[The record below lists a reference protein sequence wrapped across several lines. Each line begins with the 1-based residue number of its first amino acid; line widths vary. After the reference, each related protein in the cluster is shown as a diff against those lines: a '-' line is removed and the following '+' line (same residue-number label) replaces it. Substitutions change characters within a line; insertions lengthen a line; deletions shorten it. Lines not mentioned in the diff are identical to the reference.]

1 MPSWSNGMSV
11 CRIYHRHTRQHKLTG
26 KGQFLSCAFSL
37 FHFPIPRSLSFL
49 LWLSRTVSWVKEN
62 HVILFIC
69 NYQSQTPC
77 KQIGQ
82 AGDTCSSNAAS
93 AHVETDMQLP
103 HSSQESSVPS
113 LWRPQHT
120 AQTPTANC
128 LYPTTPLP
136 LVKPVRRKSWTEHTA
151 STCCQPHNSVY
162 ILHLREMQ

>member
-1 MPSWSNGMSV
+1 MSV

-77 KQIGQ
+77 KQ
-82 AGDTCSSNAAS
+82 AGRRHVQQQRSIRACGDRHAAATQLTGIQCAQPLKAPTHRPDSNS
-93 AHVETDMQLP
+93 QLP
-103 HSSQESSVPS
+103 LSDYSIAS
-113 LWRPQHT
+113 R
-120 AQTPTANC
+120 QTRSAEKLN
-128 LYPTTPLP
+128 
-136 LVKPVRRKSWTEHTA
+136 
-151 STCCQPHNSVY
+151 
-162 ILHLREMQ
+162 